1 MALSGPFQVGD
12 RVQLTDSKNRHFT
25 VILEEGGK
33 FFTHRGTILHDD
45 LIGAKE
51 GTTVTSSEGTVYLA
65 MRHLLVDYVLSM
77 PRGAAVI
84 YPKDAA
90 QIIVEGD
97 IFPGARV
104 LEAGAGSGALSLN
117 LLRAIGADGQLISY
131 EVREDHIEHAE
142 RNVVDFMSHK
152 PDNWDL
158 RLGDLNEAS
167 VESLGG
173 PVDRVILDMLA
184 PWECLDTVSKVLQP
198 GGVLMVYVA
207 TVPQLMKVMEGIRA
221 QKCFTEPRAWESLVR
236 DWNVQD
242 LSVRPAHRMQAH
254 TAFLV
259 WARRLADGTVPPRPQ
274 RRNQKKL

>member
-1 MALSGPFQVGD
+1 MALSGPFRVGD

-25 VILEEGGK
+25 LILEEGGR
-33 FFTHRGTILHDD
+33 FFTHRGEILHDD
-45 LIGAKE
+45 LIGAHE
-51 GTTVTSSEGTVYLA
+51 GTTVTSAAGTVYLA
-65 MRHLLVDYVLSM
+65 MRHLLVDYVLAM

-90 QIIVEGD
+90 QIIIEGD

-104 LEAGAGSGALSLN
+104 IEAGAGSGALSLS
-117 LLRAIGADGQLISY
+117 LLRAIGPQGSLISY
-131 EVREDHIEHAE
+131 EVREDHITHAE
-142 RNVVDFMSHK
+142 RNVVDFMGHK

-158 RLGDLNEAS
+158 RLGDFNEAT
-167 VESLGG
+167 VDNVGG

-184 PWECLDTVSKVLQP
+184 PWECLDTVSAVLQP

-207 TVPQLMKVMEGIRA
+207 TVPQLMKVMEGIRE
-221 QKCFTEPRAWESLVR
+221 QKCYTEPRAWESMVR
-236 DWNVQD
+236 DWNVKD

-259 WARRLADGTVPPRPQ
+259 WARRLADGTVAPRPQ